1 MKLLTYKK
9 LLVVAILVMT
19 LSFSLL
25 YVRSRFLL
33 LELSYQVG
41 QLEQSLSR
49 KENERDILMLELA
62 VLKNPKRIAKI
73 AKDKLNLN
81 SSVHPI
87 SVTVKSSGGVH
98 DF

>member
-1 MKLLTYKK
+1 MKMLSHKK
-9 LLVVAILVMT
+9 LLAVAALLMT

-41 QLEQSLSR
+41 QLEQSLAK
-49 KENERDILMLELA
+49 KENERDILLLELA

-73 AKDKLNLN
+73 AKEKLNLN
-81 SSVHPI
+81 PSVHPI
-87 SVTVKSSGGVH
+87 SVTIKNSGGVH